1 MERKALREKIRPPPK
16 STGMNWS
23 KTVEIYQGIFT
34 QILGTGVKRETF
46 KKKDKTYPGVAGA
59 S

>member
-16 STGMNWS
+16 SMGVNWS

-46 KKKDKTYPGVAGA
+46 KEKDKIYPGVTGA